1 MPPNGSN
8 GSATLPQGVTA
19 STMTLN
25 QIATAA
31 DSISQFHSPP
41 IPDTTNSLRKITV
54 ALTGACI
61 GLTLA
66 ACNQSTSQVEKQAR
80 SQGQGEE
87 IANSVGDLQLN
98 LEEDMQFFRRHAPI
112 GWTLIETQ
120 GDIALF
126 DVLGPTYLSR
136 VGVRG
141 NIWRNGVQESVI
153 PRLEDF
159 PPSRQREAQENPEGF
174 IVPEVPNFHL
184 IGFRSPQFTLI
195 ESGKQVSG
203 TTYYNSEF
211 GIMCDG
217 VIQTGFACYWGT
229 PDLRYGLYFP
239 PTELLSATRYI
250 LELNAAAPDE

>member
-1 MPPNGSN
+1 MKLIYTIRLCQMVRNYWPRCNQR
-8 GSATLPQGVTA
+8 TLPLFRNTISWRSKIGVVVIGTCFGLQLA
-19 STMTLN
+19 GCD
-25 QIATAA
+25 Q
-31 DSISQFHSPP
+31 
-41 IPDTTNSLRKITV
+41 TNSHERDQSQLHDLGRPDVITV
-54 ALTGACI
+54 P
-61 GLTLA
+61 
-66 ACNQSTSQVEKQAR
+66 EPER
-80 SQGQGEE
+80 
-87 IANSVGDLQLN
+87 N
-98 LEEDMQFFRRHAPI
+98 LEADMQFFRRHAPV

-120 GDIALF
+120 GDIARF
-126 DVLGPTYLSR
+126 DVIGPTYLSR

-239 PTELLSATRYI
+239 PNELQSATRYVV
-250 LELNAAAPDE
+250 ELNTVAHDEQ